1 MSNNKDNGISPEYE
15 QLYGFAERGD
25 AVSFKR
31 MLRSG
36 LSVNFIHPMSTDSPL
51 MIACRKGHEEVVQV
65 CLDYGA
71 KNDPHPD
78 YGQTALHAAVSAN
91 QYECASILLKVAEA
105 SEADMIISNLTDQ
118 FGQTPL
124 HSAATIGSVKLTE
137 LLLHHGAKISSVDS
151 YGQTALHICAGLSN
165 EKCLAV
171 LLDQGG
177 DEFIEATD
185 IYGNTPLHHA
195 AYNGRMECV
204 KLLLETAADVTAK
217 NFKNFSPYNL
227 ASMQGHKQVGDLLL
241 AYRDNSVWQDQ
252 SITPVKYQLSTP
264 AGKGLKDGEFQT
276 PYTSDRLG
284 SLRGSKDQVSPQVSE
299 LSVAIPE
306 IRRNQS
312 NQSTGSR
319 ESFDQLPRPYAVSSP
334 AIGNKNSNKSKDSA
348 ASSPVEQARKLL
360 EQNYN
365 NNLLIKSHTNDY
377 YVEDLGPK
385 QATAEEVPILHQL
398 ATPLFVR
405 NQSGGQRL
413 VLFSFCLRHDCVVSN

>member
-1 MSNNKDNGISPEYE
+1 MANNQANGISSEYE
-15 QLYGFAERGD
+15 QLYAFAERGD
-25 AVSFKR
+25 ATSFKR
-31 MLRSG
+31 LLQSG

-51 MIACRKGHEEVVQV
+51 MIACRKGHDEVVQV

-124 HSAATIGSVKLTE
+124 HSAATIGSVRLTE

-151 YGQTALHICAGLSN
+151 YGQTALHICSGLSN

-177 DEFIEATD
+177 DEYIEATD

-204 KLLLETAADVTAK
+204 KLLLETAANVAAK
-217 NFKNFSPYNL
+217 NFKSFSPYNL

-241 AYRDNSVWQDQ
+241 AYRDNSVWHEP
-252 SITPVKYQLSTP
+252 SNTPVKYQLSTP
-264 AGKGLKDGEFQT
+264 AGKAPKDGDFQT

-284 SLRGSKDQVSPQVSE
+284 SLRGSKDQVSPQE

-312 NQSTGSR
+312 NQSTSSR

-334 AIGNKNSNKSKDSA
+334 AINSKNNNKSKGSA

-365 NNLLIKSHTNDY
+365 SNLLIKSHTNNKYDNDY
-377 YVEDLGPK
+377 YVEELGPK
-385 QATAEEVPILHQL
+385 QSAVEEVPILHQL

-405 NQSGGQRL
+405 NQSGGQR
-413 VLFSFCLRHDCVVSN
+413 

>member
-1 MSNNKDNGISPEYE
+1 MQKPSSQDSSISPEYE
-15 QLYGFAERGD
+15 QLYVLAERGD
-25 AVSFKR
+25 AASVKR

-36 LSVNFIHPMSTDSPL
+36 LTVNFIHPNSTDSPL
-51 MIACRKGHEEVVQV
+51 MIACRKGHNEVVQV
-65 CLDYGA
+65 CLDFGA

-78 YGQTALHAAVSAN
+78 YGQTALHAAVAAN

-124 HSAATIGSVKLTE
+124 HSAATIGSVSLTE

-151 YGQTALHICAGLSN
+151 YGQTALHICSGLSN

-177 DEFIEATD
+177 DEHIEATD

-204 KLLLETAADVTAK
+204 KLLLETAANVAAK

-241 AYRDNSVWQDQ
+241 SYRDNSVWQQ
-252 SITPVKYQLSTP
+252 SDTPVNYQLSTP
-264 AGKGLKDGEFQT
+264 AGKKPKDGEFQT
-276 PYTSDRLG
+276 PYTSDRFG
-284 SLRGSKDQVSPQVSE
+284 AMAARGSPQVGE
-299 LSVAIPE
+299 LSVTIPE
-306 IRRNQS
+306 MRRNQSNQS

-334 AIGNKNSNKSKDSA
+334 AINGKSHNKSKGSA
-348 ASSPVEQARKLL
+348 ASSPVEHARKLL
-360 EQNYN
+360 EQNYQSSN
-365 NNLLIKSHTNDY
+365 TLLMKSHANKYENEY

-385 QATAEEVPILHQL
+385 DHIVEDAPIRHQL

-405 NQSGGQRL
+405 NQSGQR
-413 VLFSFCLRHDCVVSN
+413 